1 MYTKPTVDVSMVVAN
16 FNNGRYLDEF
26 FRSILCS
33 TALPREIIF
42 VDDGSTDDSL
52 VIARRAAED
61 VKCMKII
68 ALPKNVGFANALNAG
83 IASSVASYI
92 MRMDPDD
99 ILLPTR
105 IERQYDYITR
115 HELDVVGGNALIFH
129 SSTGASIGSTNF
141 PSDHSDIEKTIIKGE
156 NGVLHATVMGR
167 AAFFKSEPYIQE
179 NVPAE
184 DYDIFA
190 RFLTRGA
197 RFGNFTE
204 PLIRYRIHDTSASAR
219 LRYSTILRTYQLRDS
234 IFGGHTPRWKVRTY
248 YWFIKCYRNYLD
260 SRSTVSKYVW
270 AGLSSVCYPQK
281 LARKIARRVAYRPGR

>member
-1 MYTKPTVDVSMVVAN
+1 MDAKTVLDVSMVVAN
-16 FNNGRYLDEF
+16 FNNGRYLEEF
-26 FRSILCS
+26 FRSILDS

-52 VIARRAAED
+52 VIARRASQN
-61 VKCMKII
+61 VKNMKIV
-68 ALPKNVGFANALNAG
+68 ALPENVGFANALNAG
-83 IASSVASYI
+83 IAVSTAAYI

-105 IERQYDYITR
+105 IERQYAYITR
-115 HELDVVGGNALIFH
+115 HDLDVVGGNALIFH

-167 AAFFKSEPYIQE
+167 ARFFRSEPYIQE

-190 RFLTRGA
+190 RFLKRGA

-219 LRYSTILRTYQLRDS
+219 LRYSTVLRTYQLRDS
-234 IFGGHTPRWKVRTY
+234 IFGGRTPRWKMRSY

-260 SRSTVSKYVW
+260 SRSIVSKYAW
-270 AGLSSVCYPQK
+270 AGLSSLCYPQK
-281 LARKIARRVAYRPGR
+281 LARKIARHVVYRSGS

>member
-1 MYTKPTVDVSMVVAN
+1 MNAKTVLDVSMVVAN
-16 FNNGRYLDEF
+16 FNNGRYLEEF
-26 FRSILCS
+26 FRSILNS

-52 VIARRAAED
+52 VIARRASQN
-61 VKCMKII
+61 VRNMKII
-68 ALPKNVGFANALNAG
+68 ALPEKVGFANALNAG
-83 IASSVASYI
+83 IAVSTAAYI

-115 HELDVVGGNALIFH
+115 HDLDVVGGNALIFH

-167 AAFFKSEPYIQE
+167 ARFFRSEPYIQE

-190 RFLTRGA
+190 RFLKRGA

-219 LRYSTILRTYQLRDS
+219 LRYSTVLRTYQLRDS
-234 IFGGHTPRWKVRTY
+234 IFGGRTPRWKMRSY

-260 SRSTVSKYVW
+260 SRSIVSKYAW
-270 AGLSSVCYPQK
+270 AGLSSLCYPQK
-281 LARKIARRVAYRPGR
+281 LARKIARHVAYRLGS

>member
-1 MYTKPTVDVSMVVAN
+1 MDAKTVLDVSMVVAN

-26 FRSILCS
+26 FRSILSS

-52 VIARRAAED
+52 IIARRASQN
-61 VKCMKII
+61 VRNMKII
-68 ALPKNVGFANALNAG
+68 ALPENVGFANALNAG
-83 IASSVASYI
+83 IAISAAAYI

-115 HELDVVGGNALIFH
+115 HDLDVVGGNALIFH
-129 SSTGASIGSTNF
+129 NSTGSAIGSTNF

-167 AAFFKSEPYIQE
+167 ARFFRSEPYIQE

-190 RFLTRGA
+190 RFLKRGA

-219 LRYSTILRTYQLRDS
+219 LRYSTVLRTYQLRDS
-234 IFGGHTPRWKVRTY
+234 IFGGRTPRWKMRSY

-260 SRSTVSKYVW
+260 SRSIVSKYAW
-270 AGLSSVCYPQK
+270 AGLSSLCYPQK
-281 LARKIARRVAYRPGR
+281 LARKIARQVAYRSGS

>member
-1 MYTKPTVDVSMVVAN
+1 MHTKPVLDVSMVVAN
-16 FNNGRYLDEF
+16 FNNGRYLEEF

-33 TALPREIIF
+33 TALPRELIF

-52 VIARRAAED
+52 AIARRACD
-61 VKCMKII
+61 VIENLNVI

-83 IASSVASYI
+83 IAGSTSTYI

-99 ILLPTR
+99 ILMPTR

-115 HELDVVGGNALIFH
+115 HDLDVVGGNAHIFH
-129 SSTGASIGSTNF
+129 SATGASIGSTNF
-141 PSDHSDIEKTIIKGE
+141 PSEHADIEKTIIKGE
-156 NGVLHATVMGR
+156 NGVLHATVLGR
-167 AAFFKSEPYIQE
+167 AALFKSEPYIQD

-190 RFLTRGA
+190 RFLKRGA
-197 RFGNFTE
+197 RFGNFSE

-219 LRYSTILRTYQLRDS
+219 LRYSTILRTYELRDS
-234 IFGGHTPRWKVRTY
+234 IFGGHTPRWKIRTY

-260 SRSTVSKYVW
+260 SRSVVTKYLW
-270 AGLSSVCYPQK
+270 AGLSSLCYPQK
-281 LARKIARRVAYRPGR
+281 LVRKIARRVAYRPGR

>member
-1 MYTKPTVDVSMVVAN
+1 MDAKTVLDVSMVVAN
-16 FNNGRYLDEF
+16 FNNGRYLEEF
-26 FRSILCS
+26 FRSILNS

-52 VIARRAAED
+52 AIARRASQN
-61 VKCMKII
+61 VRNMKII
-68 ALPKNVGFANALNAG
+68 ALPENVGFANALNAG
-83 IASSVASYI
+83 IAVSSATYI

-115 HELDVVGGNALIFH
+115 HDLDVVGGNALIFH

-167 AAFFKSEPYIQE
+167 ARFFRSEPYIQE

-190 RFLTRGA
+190 RFLKRGA

-219 LRYSTILRTYQLRDS
+219 LRYSTVLRTYQLRDS
-234 IFGGHTPRWKVRTY
+234 IFGGRTPRWKMRSY

-260 SRSTVSKYVW
+260 SRSVVSKYAW
-270 AGLSSVCYPQK
+270 AGLSSLCYPQK
-281 LARKIARRVAYRPGR
+281 LARKIARHVAYRLGS